1 VAHLGK
7 LKEDQKA
14 LSTQISEMVV
24 YSNGAISWSEAWL
37 MSPAERE
44 LFINTMNKYNAQKS
58 GKPTNEL
65 L

>member
-7 LKEDQKA
+7 LKDEQQA

-37 MSPAERE
+37 MSPSERD
-44 LFINTMNKYNAQKS
+44 LFIKTMNKYNAQKS
-58 GKPTNEL
+58 GKPINEML
-65 L
+65 